1 MACILCHFWLSRLP
15 SIFIKW
21 MILIPRFQNMGA
33 HCGSQHVLLVNI
45 YIFIYIYTVSAG
57 GKIWCNMQQKSLKK
71 NRKGHLQ
78 ICMSRKFVSFSP
90 FWVDGTKNPP
100 ETQQRWLPRSLGC
113 YSLLEPLQASQVA
126 FQWTAQ
132 LCWGVGSCGGLLGRG
147 KAFWISIESKI
158 SWDLSRFKFVFPL
171 ECLNF
176 IRIRSERARKKAPLE
191 PYKNVPPKLSEFNLY
206 V

>member
-1 MACILCHFWLSRLP
+1 MVCILCHFGRFPLTLP
-15 SIFIKW
+15 TPIYLHQVDDLDTPVPKYGSPLRQP
-21 MILIPRFQNMGA
+21 IL
-33 HCGSQHVLLVNI
+33 V
-45 YIFIYIYTVSAG
+45 AG
-57 GKIWCNMQQKSLKK
+57 GKMWCNIATKSLKK

-78 ICMSRKFVSFSP
+78 ICISRKCVSFSP
-90 FWVDGTKNPP
+90 FWVEGTKNPP
-100 ETQQRWLPRSLGC
+100 ETQQRWLPRTLGC

-132 LCWGVGSCGGLLGRG
+132 LCWGVGSCGGLLGG
-147 KAFWISIESKI
+147 WKAFWISIESKI